1 MTWQPT
7 KLTRRQLEERRL
19 AGGRLLKQGKLSQA
33 QIARQLGVSR
43 AAVSQWAQQL
53 HTGGLPRLYQRISA
67 GRPAQLTPA
76 QQHELVGQLKRGA
89 LAAGFSTD
97 RWTLERI
104 QQLIRLEFK
113 VTYHPNYL
121 SRLLRRLGWTP
132 QYPLP
137 RAKER
142 DDELVE
148 AWLRRDWPRIKKGT
162 SNWRRNRL
170 V

>member
-53 HTGGLPRLYQRISA
+53 HTGGMLRLYQRISA
-67 GRPAQLTPA
+67 GRPAHLTSA
-76 QQHELVGQLKRGA
+76 QQHELVRQLKRGA

-97 RWTLERI
+97 RWTLRRI
-104 QQLIRLEFK
+104 QQLIRWEFK

-121 SRLLRRLGWTP
+121 SRLLRQLGWTP

-148 AWLRRDWPRIKKGT
+148 AWLRQDWSRIKKGT
-162 SNWRRNRL
+162 SNWGGNR
-170 V
+170 VV